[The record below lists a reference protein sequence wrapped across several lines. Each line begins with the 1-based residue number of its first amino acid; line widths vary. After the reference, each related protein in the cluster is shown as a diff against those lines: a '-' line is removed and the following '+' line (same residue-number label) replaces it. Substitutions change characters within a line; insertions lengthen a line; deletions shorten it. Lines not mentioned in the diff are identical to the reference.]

1 MTLKPLRDE
10 ILVKDVPDRLLSP
23 GGIALTRQWEHPSG
37 EAIVRAVGPQS
48 PSELKAGTRLLTRPY
63 GGREIEFQGEKFR
76 LLKPSDI
83 IGIASSESRLE
94 TVS

>member
-1 MTLKPLRDE
+1 MILKPLRDE
-10 ILVKDVPDRLLSP
+10 ILVKDVPDRLVSA

-37 EAIVRAVGPQS
+37 EAIVRATGPKS
-48 PSELKAGTRLLTRPY
+48 PREIKVGTRLLTRPY
-63 GGREIEFQGEKFR
+63 AGREIEFQEEKFR

-94 TVS
+94 TVQ